1 MKHQRKDRGSIIEI
15 KNEVSEEYAERIT
28 RLKKVLINSRLS
40 KNNIQHVESLL
51 LDAGADYYKILRED
65 AEDIRHYTQYDL
77 IWKYVGLHED
87 FIVYI
92 EFD

>member
-1 MKHQRKDRGSIIEI
+1 M
-15 KNEVSEEYAERIT
+15 SEDYAERIT

-65 AEDIRHYTQYDL
+65 AEDIKHYT
-77 IWKYVGLHED
+77 
-87 FIVYI
+87 
-92 EFD
+92 